1 MNPQLLIEARLPR
14 PAGLELSA
22 RLLAAR
28 PHWDIEVEE
37 DGLSFALAYIPGAL
51 DPELAV
57 LEEACRHLERTRSGL
72 ELELRVS
79 RVSDEAA
86 GSAGSPL
93 PAGFGPWSLVSAGA
107 AETPSPPGRNVLRL
121 PEGLRASG
129 RWQAGEA
136 LLLTALAEHLSPPPG
151 APETRGW
158 PTLALESLIPLA
170 PAAAVQAGS
179 GPVTLLADEAAGS
192 VAAELAR
199 LNHPANSQ
207 VEGPLNSPPAELNY
221 PLTAGDG
228 ALPLWGLEIISGPF
242 KILAR
247 KRSDWAGYFGLI
259 AIHLSPYLAARR
271 LKILAGW
278 LRPDGVLIVS
288 GFNPGPQTA
297 HLLRAAARAG
307 LSLAGS
313 VAEGDWAALK
323 LEPTLA
329 RPELPPLTGSLVP
342 ELVDLPPTEEFPD
355 LEVPGDEAEAIPED
369 EGLMLA
375 EDEDEAEEE
384 DE

>member
-1 MNPQLLIEARLPR
+1 MSSQLLIEARLPR

-37 DGLSFALAYIPGAL
+37 DGLHYVLAYVPGAL
-51 DPELAV
+51 DPELTL
-57 LEEACRHLERTRSGL
+57 LEEACRNLERTRTGL
-72 ELELRVS
+72 EVELKVS
-79 RVSDEAA
+79 RVTDELTPA
-86 GSAGSPL
+86 SAPL
-93 PAGFGPWSLVSAGA
+93 PGGFGPWRLVPAEDEGDQPPAG
-107 AETPSPPGRNVLRL
+107 RHFLRL
-121 PEGLRASG
+121 PAGLTASR
-129 RWQAGEA
+129 RWQAGET
-136 LLLTALAEHLSPPPG
+136 LLLTALADHLSPPPG

-158 PTLALESLIPLA
+158 PTLVLESSIPLA
-170 PAAAVQAGS
+170 PVAAARAGS
-179 GPVTLLADEAAGS
+179 GPVTLLADEGAAAL
-192 VAAELAR
+192 AAELAR
-199 LNHPANSQ
+199 LNHPGRPQ
-207 VEGPLNSPPAELNY
+207 EGSDNPLPDETSSPITN
-221 PLTAGDG
+221 GDG

-242 KILAR
+242 KPLAR
-247 KRSDWAGYFGLI
+247 KRNDWTGHFGLI
-259 AIHLSPYLAARR
+259 AVHLSPYLAARR
-271 LKILAGW
+271 LKTLAGW

-323 LEPTLA
+323 LELNPP

-342 ELVDLPPTEEFPD
+342 ELVDLPPAEEFPD
-355 LEVPGDEAEAIPED
+355 LEVPDEEAETIAED

-375 EDEDEAEEE
+375 EDEDEVEEE
-384 DE
+384 DD